1 MTERQAGLAGILA
14 FLAFWTALFAFAAAR
29 SDYAHSTKA
38 ISELGVIGAPHAL
51 AWNLIGF
58 IVPGV
63 LLALCGAGLATAIDG
78 KRSLLWWLLVASG
91 LGFAGTGIFPAEM
104 HNGSPLMQ
112 SPLTIGHVL
121 ATFVSAFPWMIA
133 AFLLVLRAKHKPDW
147 PHLRVVALVLALV
160 CLLGLFARALPA
172 FEYRPG
178 LGQRASFLPYF
189 AWYLVMSFYLLRS
202 ASTRKLAGA

>member
-1 MTERQAGLAGILA
+1 MTERRAGLAGILA

-29 SDYAHSTKA
+29 SDYSHSTKA

-78 KRSLLWWLLVASG
+78 KRRLLWWLLVASG

-112 SPLTIGHVL
+112 SPLTIGHIL
-121 ATFVSAFPWMIA
+121 ATFVSAIPWMIA
-133 AFLLVLRAKHKPDW
+133 AFLLVLRGKHKPDW
-147 PHLRVVALVLALV
+147 PHLRAVALVLALV
-160 CLLGLFARALPA
+160 GLLGVFARALPA

-178 LGQRASFLPYF
+178 LGQRAAFVPYF

-202 ASTRKLAGA
+202 PSTRR

>member
-1 MTERQAGLAGILA
+1 MTERRAGLAGILA

-29 SDYAHSTKA
+29 SDYSHSTKA

-63 LLALCGAGLATAIDG
+63 LLACCGAGLATAIDG

-121 ATFVSAFPWMIA
+121 ASFVSAFPWMIA
-133 AFLLVLRAKHKPDW
+133 AFLLVFRAKHKQDW
-147 PHLRVVALVLALV
+147 PHLRVVAVVLALV
-160 CLLGLFARALPA
+160 GILGLFARALPA

-178 LGQRASFLPYF
+178 LGQRAAFLTYF

-202 ASTRKLAGA
+202 ASTRR